1 MMKYATVSL
10 SGVFRETQPQI
21 KSLLPR
27 GMGGEFRFDAFLL
40 RLEALMA
47 DRKVGRVLVDCKTDF
62 RPNYFAGAESVRT
75 QLLRLREAGK
85 EVLFYAR
92 DYGPTQMYL
101 ASGCSKALIHP
112 LGRVR
117 FLGLSR
123 DFLFFKRLLDR
134 VKVSVQV
141 VRRGKYKS
149 AMDSLR
155 RDRIDAA
162 QQEQH
167 EALLEC
173 TMGELREKIK
183 EGTGKTDRDIEAL
196 LAGRILTAAEAA
208 EQGWVSEVKTREELL
223 SEWEREK
230 LKQARSRKLR
240 NSFGRGRKVAVLV
253 FEGAIVDGRSR
264 RDPLLG
270 QAIGSESY
278 LPVIK
283 KLTRDRSV
291 RGVIFRINSG
301 GGSAIASEEIASALA
316 RLREKKPLVVS
327 MSEVAGSGGYWIAM
341 HGERLF
347 AEKTTVTGSIGVISA
362 YVQADRLLQR
372 LGITHSTIKRGE
384 LSDLGSV
391 LRKPTRRENEI
402 VEGMV
407 EAIYRSFLEKVAAS
421 RGKAV
426 EEVDRLGQGRIWSGA
441 DAARVGIV
449 DQVGGIGEALQFM
462 KERLKSRRIKV
473 EFHPVVRYSLMERF
487 IYQRR
492 SLQVENAPD
501 GWPESLALLGL
512 GTSLL
517 NGRAGEP
524 LALMAEQ
531 LWLRSVPW

>member
-1 MMKYATVSL
+1 
-10 SGVFRETQPQI
+10 
-21 KSLLPR
+21 
-27 GMGGEFRFDAFLL
+27 
-40 RLEALMA
+40 
-47 DRKVGRVLVDCKTDF
+47 
-62 RPNYFAGAESVRT
+62 
-75 QLLRLREAGK
+75 
-85 EVLFYAR
+85 
-92 DYGPTQMYL
+92 
-101 ASGCSKALIHP
+101 